1 MAVTAQVFGR
11 AAELLLEGSHDLDGA
26 TYNVMLATNAYTPD
40 IDAHDFRND
49 VTNEVAA
56 GGGYSTG
63 GQALGSVTVTYDAAL
78 NRAVF
83 DAADT
88 VWAAS
93 TITARY
99 AIIYRARGGASSAD
113 ELLLYV
119 DFGADV
125 SSTGGAFTIAW
136 NAAGILTAAV

>member
-1 MAVTAQVFGR
+1 MAVTAQVYGR

-26 TYNVMLATNAYTPD
+26 TYNVMLTTSSYVPD
-40 IDAHDFRND
+40 VDTHDFRSD
-49 VTNEVAA
+49 VTNEVT
-56 GGGYSTG
+56 GTGYSAG
-63 GQALGSVTVTYDAAL
+63 GQALGSVTVTYDSAN

-88 VWAAS
+88 AWASS

-99 AIIYRARGGASSAD
+99 AVIYRARGGASSAD
-113 ELLLYV
+113 ELLCYV

-136 NAAGILTAAV
+136 HANGIVTAAV

>member
-1 MAVTAQVFGR
+1 MAVTAQVYGR
-11 AAELLLEGSHDLDGA
+11 GAELLLEGSHDLDGA
-26 TYNVMLATNAYTPD
+26 TYNVMLATSGYTPD
-40 IDAHDFRND
+40 VDAHDFRSD

-63 GQALGSVTVTYDAAL
+63 GQAITTPTVTYDAGT

-83 DAADT
+83 DGDDV
-88 VWAAS
+88 VWASS

-99 AIIYRARGGASSAD
+99 AIVYRARGGASSAD
-113 ELLLYV
+113 ELLFWV

-125 SSTGGAFTIAW
+125 VSTGGPFTITW
-136 NAAGILTAAV
+136 NASGILAAAV

>member
-1 MAVTAQVFGR
+1 MAVTAQVYGR

-26 TYNVMLATNAYTPD
+26 TYNVMLTTSAYTPD
-40 IDAHDFRND
+40 VDTHDFRSD
-49 VTNEVAA
+49 ITNEVT
-56 GGGYSTG
+56 GTGYSAG
-63 GQALGSVTVTYDAAL
+63 GQALGTVTVTYDSAN

-83 DAADT
+83 DAADA
-88 VWAAS
+88 VWASS

-99 AIIYRARGGASSAD
+99 AVIYRARGGASSAD
-113 ELLLYV
+113 ELLCYV

-136 NAAGILTAAV
+136 HANGIVTAAV

>member
-1 MAVTAQVFGR
+1 MAVTAQVYGR

-26 TYNVMLATNAYTPD
+26 TYNVMLTTSAYTPD
-40 IDAHDFRND
+40 VDTHDFRSD
-49 VTNEVAA
+49 VTNEVT
-56 GGGYSTG
+56 GTGYSAG
-63 GQALGSVTVTYDAAL
+63 GQALGTVTVTYDSAN

-83 DAADT
+83 DAADA
-88 VWAAS
+88 VWASS

-99 AIIYRARGGASSAD
+99 AVIYRPRGGASSAD
-113 ELLLYV
+113 ELLCYV

-136 NAAGILTAAV
+136 HANGIVTAAV

>member
-1 MAVTAQVFGR
+1 MAVTAQVYGR

-26 TYNVMLATNAYTPD
+26 TYNVMLTTSAYTPD
-40 IDAHDFRND
+40 VDTHAFRSD
-49 VTNEVAA
+49 VTNEVT
-56 GGGYSTG
+56 GTGYSAG
-63 GQALGSVTVTYDAAL
+63 GQALGTVTVTYDSAN

-83 DAADT
+83 DAADA
-88 VWAAS
+88 VWASS

-99 AIIYRARGGASSAD
+99 AVIYRARGGASSAD
-113 ELLLYV
+113 ELLCYV

-136 NAAGILTAAV
+136 HANGIVTAAV

>member
-1 MAVTAQVFGR
+1 MAVTAQVYGR

-26 TYNVMLATNAYTPD
+26 TYNVMLTTSAYTPD
-40 IDAHDFRND
+40 VDTHDFRSD
-49 VTNEVAA
+49 VTNEVT
-56 GGGYSTG
+56 GTGYSAG
-63 GQALGSVTVTYDAAL
+63 GQALGTVTVTYDSAN

-83 DAADT
+83 DAADA
-88 VWAAS
+88 VWASS

-99 AIIYRARGGASSAD
+99 AVIYRARGGASSAD
-113 ELLLYV
+113 ELLCYV

-136 NAAGILTAAV
+136 HANGIVTAAV